1 MSLIP
6 TRLLILRRLTALL
19 EEVAYQDEAG
29 NDVLMLGRV
38 SRGRILLGEESKP
51 PLLSVLEAARPDPH
65 TGYAGDENDAH
76 HDMWPLLVQ
85 GIIEDDIDNP
95 TDPAYFMVAAVEA
108 QLSKII
114 AVDAN
119 TGHALFPQHKDL
131 GGLITALEIM
141 PPVVRPPE
149 DKVSSKAFFFL
160 PIRLGVAISSDQPY
174 TTV

>member
-1 MSLIP
+1 MSAIP

-19 EEVAYQDEAG
+19 EEIVYQDELG
-29 NDVLMLGRV
+29 NDVSLQGKV
-38 SRGRILLGEESKP
+38 FRGRILLGEESKP
-51 PLLSVLEAARPDPH
+51 PLLAILEAARPDPH
-65 TGYAGDENDAH
+65 TGYVGDENDTH
-76 HDMWPLLVQ
+76 HDMWPILVQ
-85 GIIEDDIDNP
+85 GIIEDDIENP
-95 TDPAYFMVAAVEA
+95 TDPAYFMAAAVEA

-119 TGHALFPQHKDL
+119 TGHPSFPQHKDL

-149 DKVSSKAFFFL
+149 DKVSAKAFFFL
-160 PIRLGVAISSDQPY
+160 PIRMGIAISSDQPY